1 MLSAAVKGDLGPLAQ
16 AVAKY
21 QLEHK
26 LRKELEKL
34 DMMEKKLKVVT
45 SENNNKK
52 VNSNNSFSFLIFLK
66 KLKKKS
72 KQNIM
77 IVSFVSFRLQ
87 AVNG

>member
-21 QLEHK
+21 QLESK

-45 SENNNKK
+45 SENDNKK
-52 VNSNNSFSFLIFLK
+52 VNSNNSFFYLILDK
-66 KLKKKS
+66 
-72 KQNIM
+72 I
-77 IVSFVSFRLQ
+77 
-87 AVNG
+87 

>member
-52 VNSNNSFSFLIFLK
+52 VNSNNSFSSFIFLK
-66 KLKKKS
+66 KLKKKN
-72 KQNIM
+72 QNKM
-77 IVSFVSFRLQ
+77 
-87 AVNG
+87 